1 MGCASSKNEETAKD
15 GAARVL
21 QAAASKHLMKKN
33 EIEAQQKAEQER
45 ALKEAEAAK
54 LLQKA
59 AAGYLAK
66 QAMPALKVD
75 EAKADANPVSQ
86 LIDTAREKIGG
97 LLGGLFGSDD
107 ATQVPAD
114 PATGTTSDAK
124 VAAPP
129 STPLLSLTIPASKPA
144 DENDILKSA
153 RFFMNKI
160 TGTAEAPAAAASSEA
175 PVTAPA
181 TSEETAE
188 PVAAESATV
197 EPTATESSTAVPLI
211 VTLTIEKEAAEKRLG
226 LIMTGTSTPRI
237 CSFHPGSLGEKEGI
251 LIGDEILTINGEKP
265 AGHAE
270 AGQKILSSATLVIEI
285 RRACAGDPAAT
296 APPTAEPPVSE
307 IVEYT
312 FVVDPEVKQSI

>member
-1 MGCASSKNEETAKD
+1 MGCASSKDEETAKD

-114 PATGTTSDAK
+114 PAT
-124 VAAPP
+124 
-129 STPLLSLTIPASKPA
+129 
-144 DENDILKSA
+144 
-153 RFFMNKI
+153 
-160 TGTAEAPAAAASSEA
+160 
-175 PVTAPA
+175 
-181 TSEETAE
+181 
-188 PVAAESATV
+188 
-197 EPTATESSTAVPLI
+197 
-211 VTLTIEKEAAEKRLG
+211 
-226 LIMTGTSTPRI
+226 
-237 CSFHPGSLGEKEGI
+237 
-251 LIGDEILTINGEKP
+251 
-265 AGHAE
+265 
-270 AGQKILSSATLVIEI
+270 
-285 RRACAGDPAAT
+285 
-296 APPTAEPPVSE
+296 
-307 IVEYT
+307 
-312 FVVDPEVKQSI
+312 

>member
-33 EIEAQQKAEQER
+33 EIEAQQKVEQER

-97 LLGGLFGSDD
+97 LLGGLFGADD

-114 PATGTTSDAK
+114 PATGTTSDAEV
-124 VAAPP
+124 VAQPA
-129 STPLLSLTIPASKPA
+129 TPVLSLTIPASKAA

-160 TGTAEAPAAAASSEA
+160 TGTAEAPAAAATSEA

-181 TSEETAE
+181 TSDETAE
-188 PVAAESATV
+188 PVAAKSATV

-211 VTLTIEKEAAEKRLG
+211 VTLTIEKEA
-226 LIMTGTSTPRI
+226 
-237 CSFHPGSLGEKEGI
+237 
-251 LIGDEILTINGEKP
+251 
-265 AGHAE
+265 
-270 AGQKILSSATLVIEI
+270 
-285 RRACAGDPAAT
+285 GDPAAT
-296 APPTAEPPVSE
+296 VPPTAEPPVSE